1 MHMRRLTLIVVIVT
15 KDLTNG
21 LETMLEQLG
30 NRQIAE
36 CKRNYLGSSAK
47 VIGLDF
53 WIARVSIFIHN
64 NIQNNNN
71 MLF

>member
-53 WIARVSIFIHN
+53 
-64 NIQNNNN
+64 
-71 MLF
+71 